1 MQSSCLLLQRRMAC
15 RQVKIGS
22 DIRPFF
28 TVREDITVQEGLLL
42 YRTRLVIP
50 VELRRNILSKIHDGQ
65 QGIVKCRAL
74 AKCCVWWPGLS
85 HQIQSMVENC
95 ATCEK
100 ERKARPEPL
109 KPSSFPDYPWQKVGM
124 DLFDRCGQQYLLVVD
139 YFSRNFELAH
149 VQSSASSETVIA
161 HCKSIFA
168 RHGIPEVVQS
178 DNGPQFASHKF
189 ARFATD
195 YGFTQETN
203 SPHYPQANGEAERAV
218 QTVKNFLLKAE
229 DPYLAL
235 LNYRATPLQCGFSP
249 AEMSMGRHLRTRV
262 SAVPASLAP
271 DGPRL
276 SDMKLANANQKK
288 VQKNLFDSQHRAT
301 PLPTLS
307 PGEPVW
313 MKEPVEVEAGVVRP
327 IGPRSYAV
335 GTLPGLL
342 RRNRRHLNRRRSTT
356 PSHPRF
362 NPAVPSTLPGPVEDN
377 FQMDLDPAPVKPQ
390 ATTTQSA
397 SPLPPTPNAAKSHP
411 EQTTTRSGRV
421 GKAPPKLDL

>member
-1 MQSSCLLLQRRMAC
+1 
-15 RQVKIGS
+15 
-22 DIRPFF
+22 
-28 TVREDITVQEGLLL
+28 
-42 YRTRLVIP
+42 
-50 VELRRNILSKIHDGQ
+50 
-65 QGIVKCRAL
+65 
-74 AKCCVWWPGLS
+74 
-85 HQIQSMVENC
+85 
-95 ATCEK
+95 
-100 ERKARPEPL
+100 
-109 KPSSFPDYPWQKVGM
+109 M
-124 DLFDRCGQQYLLVVD
+124 DLFDWCGQQYLLVVD
-139 YFSRNFELAH
+139 YFSRNIELAH
-149 VQSSASSETVIA
+149 LQSSTSSETVIA

-195 YGFTQETN
+195 YGFTQET
-203 SPHYPQANGEAERAV
+203 SSSHYPQANGEAEREV

-262 SAVPASLAP
+262 RAVPASLAP
-271 DGPRL
+271 DWPRL
-276 SDMKLANANQKK
+276 SDMKLVNANHKEVQKK
-288 VQKNLFDSQHRAT
+288 MFDRQHRAT

-313 MKEPVEVEAGVVRP
+313 IKEPVEVEAEVVRP

-335 GTLPGLL
+335 RTPSGLL
-342 RRNRRHLNRRRSTT
+342 RRNRRHLNRRRSTP

-390 ATTTQSA
+390 ATTKQSA
-397 SPLPPTPNAAKSHP
+397 SPLPPTPSAATSHP

-421 GKAPPKLDL
+421 VKAPQKLDL